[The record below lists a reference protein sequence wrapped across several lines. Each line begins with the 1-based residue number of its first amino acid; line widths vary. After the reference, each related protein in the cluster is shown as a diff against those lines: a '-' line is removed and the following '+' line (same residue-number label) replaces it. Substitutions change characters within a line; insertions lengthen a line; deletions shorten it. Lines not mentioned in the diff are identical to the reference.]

1 MGDAIPGQVD
11 LSYVRKEAEQAKG
24 SKSVSNIFSKDCA
37 PFLPPESHLEFLS
50 WIPSVLDSGL
60 EGIRW
65 SKFFPHQVYFDQSL
79 ITELET

>member
-50 WIPSVLDSGL
+50 
-60 EGIRW
+60 
-65 SKFFPHQVYFDQSL
+65 
-79 ITELET
+79 